1 MIPNGTGLGNGT
13 PNGSASPP
21 VTQLIGIHKRAYHY
35 QLMSCIFYVSTWDP
49 TQWDYI
55 ESIETGGE
63 GRAPRE
69 VADLVRRGGIHE
81 GGAKVAPFAPSVIHG
96 PRQLHLIAMLIT
108 DSQADSRFYNIITV
122 GGAASSQQPPAS
134 TQQSFGATPVSRRC
148 HSRHSA
154 EVFVAPRYG
163 TARRFPQ
170 Y

>member
-1 MIPNGTGLGNGT
+1 MLMPTSSLESQSVMTGRGDMDFGCL
-13 PNGSASPP
+13 SVVA
-21 VTQLIGIHKRAYHY
+21 
-35 QLMSCIFYVSTWDP
+35 VSVPATNTWDP

-154 EVFVAPRYG
+154 EVFVAPKYG